1 MLTQIINVLGRH
13 ARITSLALAFV
24 VVWPLGL
31 PLCFVLVLL
40 LCRKSILERRQ
51 TALVVATEVLHK
63 E

>member
-1 MLTQIINVLGRH
+1 MRGECG
-13 ARITSLALAFV
+13 SS
-24 VVWPLGL
+24 
-31 PLCFVLVLL
+31 LCFVLVLL